1 MASSQEGRL
10 FRITL
15 KHSII
20 LALSMAVVTMIFAYV
35 LPQLVPS
42 PPA

>member
-20 LALSMAVVTMIFAYV
+20 LALFMAVVTMVFAYV
-35 LPQLVPS
+35 VPQLVP